1 MNHINKSLMT
11 NLIALLITV
20 LGFYFADQHIKNVG
34 FYALSGALTNWLAI
48 YMLFEKIPF
57 YMVLGLFQISSRVLK

>member
-1 MNHINKSLMT
+1 MNKSLIT
-11 NLIALLITV
+11 SLVAILISIIGIMLAEPHV
-20 LGFYFADQHIKNVG
+20 KNIG

-57 YMVLGLFQISSRVLK
+57 F